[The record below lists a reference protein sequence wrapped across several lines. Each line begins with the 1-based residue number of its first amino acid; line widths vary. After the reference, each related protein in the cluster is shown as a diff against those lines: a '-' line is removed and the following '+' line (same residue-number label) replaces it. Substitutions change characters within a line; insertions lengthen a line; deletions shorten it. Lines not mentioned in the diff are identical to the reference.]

1 MNFGN
6 FNIPLSIA
14 LVCFLVLAT
23 WAIWHAYAVNK
34 KFEQSI
40 FARLRNYDCNKTLFI
55 VKYICLGLSLL
66 LLIIA
71 ILRPQWG
78 SKKTTIQS
86 NGVDVIFTLDVSQSM
101 KAQDLSDGGRVLDRL
116 TGAKYMI
123 KDFVQK
129 QPGNRYGLVIFAGE
143 AFVSTPLTFDHA
155 AFFTFLDGVSY
166 DDVGTQGTLLSEA
179 LKASLDRFLK
189 QDDEDPRGKAIILI
203 SDGGEDMDEATERF
217 AEIAKEDGIRV
228 VTIGI
233 GSDEGAPIPESQD
246 FFGNVSYKQ
255 HKGEIVYTKLNEDT
269 LREIADMTDGQ
280 YFHVEKA
287 GDLEII
293 TQELEQLQ
301 KSKLEQTVENMR
313 EDRYQWFLLPSFL
326 CFIGFVFVPK
336 RQLKVSL
343 FKTRKVLI
351 IFCTLLLSG
360 CDILTRYHIDQA
372 NEKFQKQYLKE
383 AEMLYEQ
390 AEKDEDLRHIAGNNR
405 SIVDYTQRDFEK
417 AKTLLQSLSEKSCKK
432 ESVQDYCDEIYYN
445 LGNALYRFGEESQD
459 PSIQT
464 DQWSQAASAY
474 EKALQINPEDKEA
487 QDNLAFVQQKL
498 QEAQSQQSQQGEE
511 GQQGNSSESQQG
523 QNGEQNESNEGN
535 EKKEGEPSGEN
546 QEDQNGEEGEKSEAQ
561 KAAEKA
567 TEDAKYG
574 LNEDLER
581 QVEEYM
587 QQMKQN
593 ESRTQ
598 QHFQRNPEAQQQDS
612 NDPFNDP
619 FFQQFFGGNPQQRD
633 FKGNGSGKQLE
644 KDW

>member
-1 MNFGN
+1 MSF
-6 FNIPLSIA
+6 FNINILTFLISII
-14 LVCFLVLAT
+14 FLVSGG
-23 WAIWHAYAVNK
+23 WMIWCTHKLNK
-34 KFEQSI
+34 KFEQSV
-40 FARLRNYDCNKTLFI
+40 FSKLRNYIFSKKVLDIRYLCLCLCLCFITLA
-55 VKYICLGLSLL
+55 V
-66 LLIIA
+66 
-71 ILRPQWG
+71 LRPQWG
-78 SKKTTIQS
+78 TKKTTIQS

-155 AFFTFLDGVSY
+155 AFFTFLDGVNY

-179 LKASLDRFLK
+179 IKASLDRFLK

-203 SDGGEDMDEATERF
+203 CDGGEEMDEATERF
-217 AEIAKEDGIRV
+217 AEVAKEDGIRV

-233 GSDEGAPIPESQD
+233 GSEEGVPIPESRD

-255 HKGEIVYTKLNEDT
+255 HKGEVVYTKLNEDT
-269 LREIADMTDGQ
+269 LREIANMTDGQ

-313 EDRYQWFLLPSFL
+313 EDRYQWFLLPAFL
-326 CFIGFVFVPK
+326 CFLVFVFLPK
-336 RQLKVSL
+336 KKMEKGFFQQIKKLKCL
-343 FKTRKVLI
+343 W
-351 IFCTLLLSG
+351 IFIPFFLTG
-360 CDILTRYHIDQA
+360 CDALTRYQIDQG

-383 AEMLYEQ
+383 AEEIYKK
-390 AEKDEDLRHIAGNNR
+390 AENNDDIGYMAMNNR
-405 SIVDYTQRDFEK
+405 GIIGYTQRDFEK
-417 AKTLLQSLSEKSCKK
+417 AKTLLQSLAEKSCEK
-432 ESVQDYCDEIYYN
+432 ESGQDYCDEIYYN

-459 PSIQT
+459 PSIQV

-474 EKALQINPEDKEA
+474 EKTLQINPEDKEA
-487 QDNLAFVQQKL
+487 QDNLVFVQQKL
-498 QEAQSQQSQQGEE
+498 QETQSQQSQQGQE
-511 GQQGNSSESQQG
+511 GQQRDSSENQQG
-523 QNGEQNESNEGN
+523 QNGEPNEGN
-535 EKKEGEPSGEN
+535 EKKEGAPSGEN

-567 TEDAKYG
+567 AEDAKYG
-574 LNEDLER
+574 LDENLEQ

-593 ESRTQ
+593 ESHAQ

-619 FFQQFFGGNPQQRD
+619 FFQQFFGGRPQQRD
-633 FKGNGSGKQLE
+633 FKGNGEGKQLE